1 MSCCVF
7 LFFSFAESCSRYEP
21 QYFHYLNQSSTVTVP
36 TINDREWYK
45 ETLHSMQTMNFSKHE
60 QDSVFQ
66 ILAAILHFGNV
77 SFVENK
83 EGYADVDPQVC
94 VCVVEFFYL
103 L

>member
-1 MSCCVF
+1 M
-7 LFFSFAESCSRYEP
+7 
-21 QYFHYLNQSSTVTVP
+21 TVP

-45 ETLHSMQTMNFSKHE
+45 ETIHSMQTMNFSQHE

-83 EGYADVDPQVC
+83 EGYADVDPQVKTFYFI
-94 VCVVEFFYL
+94 FFFF
-103 L
+103 